1 MQLEIRSLAL
11 DDAPAVAALIAAR
24 DAADLDQ
31 HDPDFTAEELRDWWA
46 SRRQGLN
53 GGAWIALDG
62 DSAVG
67 FAKLHVEGD
76 CAELEDD
83 SCVHPD
89 WRGRGIGTRLIEELE
104 QWAVRNG
111 SARVRAGV
119 LNDDGRA
126 LLEGRGYELVRHF
139 WRMEIDHTAEPA
151 PPATVEGVELRPYLP
166 GVDDRALHTAVQEAF
181 EDHWNQTPEPFE
193 DWLRRRTTRGDHDP
207 ALWLLGEAEGQIA
220 GAALA
225 FGSRNFG
232 WVLDLG
238 VRRPWRSRGLGHAL
252 LVGVFGELYRR
263 GFTRVG
269 LEVDAASETG
279 ATRLYERAGMRVTR
293 QYDWYERRLC
303 SQSSASCSRKK
314 RAT

>member
-1 MQLEIRSLAL
+1 MQVEIRSLTL
-11 DDAPAVAALIAAR
+11 EDAPAVAELIATR
-24 DAADLDQ
+24 DAVDLDQ
-31 HDPDFTAEELRDWWA
+31 HDPDFTAEELRGWWA
-46 SRRQGLN
+46 VREEELADR
-53 GGAWIALDG
+53 AWIALEG
-62 DSAVG
+62 DRAVG

-76 CAELEDD
+76 CAELGDD

-89 WRGRGIGTRLIEELE
+89 WRGRGIGTRLLEQFE

-119 LNDDGRA
+119 LAADGRA

-139 WRMEIDHTAEPA
+139 WRMEIVQTAEPEQ
-151 PPATVEGVELRPYLP
+151 PPAVEGVALRPYRP
-166 GVDDRALHTAVQEAF
+166 GADDRALHAAVKEAF
-181 EDHWNQTPEPFE
+181 EDHWEHVSQPFE
-193 DWLRRRTTRGDHDP
+193 EWLRGRTARDDYDP
-207 ALWLLGEAEGQIA
+207 ALWLLAEAQGELA

-225 FGSRNFG
+225 FGSRDFG

-238 VRRPWRSRGLGHAL
+238 VRRPWRGRGLGHAL

-279 ATRLYERAGMRVTR
+279 ATRLYERAGMRTTR
-293 QYDWYERRLC
+293 QYDWYERAL
-303 SQSSASCSRKK
+303 
-314 RAT
+314 

>member
-1 MQLEIRSLAL
+1 MGVEIRSLTL

-31 HDPDFTAEELRDWWA
+31 HDPDFTGDELRDWWA
-46 SRRQGLN
+46 ARGEGLTDR
-53 GGAWIALDG
+53 AWIALAG
-62 DSAVG
+62 ERAVG
-67 FAKLHVEGD
+67 FAKLDVEGD
-76 CAELEDD
+76 CAELVDD

-89 WRGRGIGTRLIEELE
+89 WRGRGIGTRLLERFE

-119 LNDDGRA
+119 LVPDGRA

-139 WRMEIDHTAEPA
+139 WRMEIEQTAQPA
-151 PPATVEGVELRPYLP
+151 PPAAVEGVELRPYRP
-166 GVDDRALHTAVQEAF
+166 GADDRALYAAVQEAF
-181 EDHWNQTPEPFE
+181 EDHWDHTPEPFE
-193 DWLRRRTTRGDHDP
+193 EWLRWRITRGDHDP
-207 ALWLLGEAEGQIA
+207 ALWLLAEAEGEIA
-220 GAALA
+220 GAALG
-225 FGSRNFG
+225 FGSRDFG

-238 VRRPWRSRGLGHAL
+238 VRRPWRGRGLGHAL

-293 QYDWYERRLC
+293 QYDWYER
-303 SQSSASCSRKK
+303 AI
-314 RAT
+314 

>member
-1 MQLEIRSLAL
+1 ML

-31 HDPDFTAEELRDWWA
+31 HDPDFTPDELRDWWA
-46 SRRQGLN
+46 SGPGRLDDGS
-53 GGAWIALDG
+53 WIALDG
-62 DSAVG
+62 DRAVG

-76 CAELEDD
+76 CAELQDD

-89 WRGRGIGTRLIEELE
+89 WRGRGIGTTLLDRFEE
-104 QWAVRNG
+104 WAGANG
-111 SARVRAGV
+111 CARVRAGV

-126 LLEGRGYELVRHF
+126 LLARTRLRA
-139 WRMEIDHTAEPA
+139 R
-151 PPATVEGVELRPYLP
+151 PPLLAHG
-166 GVDDRALHTAVQEAF
+166 DRAQRGAGAAGLRGRCASCVRIVRATTTAPCTRRSRRPSRITGITRREPLEKWLHG
-181 EDHWNQTPEPFE
+181 
-193 DWLRRRTTRGDHDP
+193 RTVRGDYDP
-207 ALWLLGEAEGQIA
+207 ALWVVAEADGAIA

-225 FGSRNFG
+225 FGSRDFG

-238 VRRPWRSRGLGHAL
+238 VRRPWRGRGLGHAL
-252 LVGVFGELYRR
+252 LLGVFGELYRR

-293 QYDWYERRLC
+293 RYDWYERRL
-303 SQSSASCSRKK
+303 
-314 RAT
+314 